1 MSPEI
6 KVAVS
11 KEIPQ
16 GACVIGKEVSQG
28 KYEPIAIS
36 DSTSTDLFI
45 DGIVRKELKNGSDI
59 VILFGSEDEMVDN
72 YEHIANAFGDLLGND
87 E

>member
-16 GACVIGKEVSQG
+16 GACVIGKEVGQDE
-28 KYEPIAIS
+28 YEPIAMS

-45 DGIVRKELKNGSDI
+45 DGVVRKELKNGNN
-59 VILFGSEDEMVDN
+59 VVVLFRSEKEIIDN

>member
-6 KVAVS
+6 KVAFS
-11 KEIPQ
+11 KEIPK
-16 GACVIGKEVSQG
+16 GACVVGKERGEG
-28 KYEPIAIS
+28 KYEPIAMS

-45 DGIVRKELKNGSDI
+45 DGVVRKELKNGGDI
-59 VILFGSEDEMVDN
+59 VILFGSEEEMLEN
-72 YEHIANAFGDLLGND
+72 YEHIADAFGDLLGND